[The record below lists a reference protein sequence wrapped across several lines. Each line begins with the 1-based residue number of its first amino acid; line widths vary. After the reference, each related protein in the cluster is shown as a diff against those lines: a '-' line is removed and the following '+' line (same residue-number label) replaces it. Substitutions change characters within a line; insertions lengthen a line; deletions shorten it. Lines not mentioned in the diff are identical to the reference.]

1 MGEERRARRG
11 MLYGALVISVLVL
24 ASAQP
29 SAAFYEKG
37 SDVLMLD
44 STSYMPKIAKSN
56 FLWLVGGS
64 GRCCPGGR
72 GKGVGG
78 RREGKKRERERERR
92 TQKKKKREA

>member
-1 MGEERRARRG
+1 MLFWGFLRFSQRAMAMGGERKASRG
-11 MLYGALVISVLVL
+11 TLYGGALVVAVVLVL

-56 FLWLVGGS
+56 FLWLVGET
-64 GRCCPGGR
+64 GGCIR
-72 GKGVGG
+72 
-78 RREGKKRERERERR
+78 
-92 TQKKKKREA
+92 ADA